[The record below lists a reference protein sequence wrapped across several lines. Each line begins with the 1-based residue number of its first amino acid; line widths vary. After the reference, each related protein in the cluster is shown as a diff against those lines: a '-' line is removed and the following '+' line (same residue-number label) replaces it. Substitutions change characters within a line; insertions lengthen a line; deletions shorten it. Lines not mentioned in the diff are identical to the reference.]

1 MINIYTIVINFK
13 GVKMLKL
20 YKNNSKEGKN
30 EIIMQTDCN
39 TSSELTLEL
48 TLAFMDYFTST
59 EEVTTQ
65 DIEQIL
71 EKFLLVSL
79 KLLGYKSEKVYEYR
93 LSTCGYSS
101 PEGCSLICETGN
113 LHLDSYEKSAQFLI
127 QKAKEEELN
136 DHEKEELKNLLSS
149 NGEDIKKKA
158 IRN

>member
-1 MINIYTIVINFK
+1 
-13 GVKMLKL
+13 MLKL

-127 QKAKEEELN
+127 QKAK
-136 DHEKEELKNLLSS
+136 KILKLRYKIFNSIILL
-149 NGEDIKKKA
+149 KKIMKTKVKF
-158 IRN
+158 RNRARRIVKTKKFV